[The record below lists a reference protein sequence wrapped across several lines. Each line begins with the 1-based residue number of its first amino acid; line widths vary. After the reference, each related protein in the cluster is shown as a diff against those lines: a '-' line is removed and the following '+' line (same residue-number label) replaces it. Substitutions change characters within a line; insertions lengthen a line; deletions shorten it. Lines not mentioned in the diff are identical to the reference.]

1 MTPTIPYAT
10 ACRGRTAL
18 VAALAGLVAVI
29 AGCSRP
35 QQASE
40 LPHTPIPK
48 AEASLILVADGGTL
62 RYQGA
67 VADAV
72 TRRRLTDALDGTG
85 PAQGTIEVDP
95 ATQPPPWVAGLG
107 PLAGALRR
115 SGGQLQLQGKRIE
128 LIGELSQEHRATLLR
143 QAQRLYP
150 GYALAGQFMGVDLRQ
165 ALPDQGDRDGLLAF
179 LNAIPIQFH
188 DNSGLL
194 VPASI
199 EGLARG
205 ARAIRAT
212 GPVGRLQ
219 LRVYPER
226 DGEGAAV
233 ARQRAEAIATQ
244 LALRGIGAN
253 QVEAVVAEPADGGKA
268 GIIEFTVAPSPP
280 LEAAVDQPA
289 TNPEPAAEGE
299 AEPAAPTPVD

>member
-1 MTPTIPYAT
+1 MTSPTSHVT
-10 ACRGRTAL
+10 AHRGRTAL
-18 VAALAGLVAVI
+18 TAVLAGLVAVI
-29 AGCSRP
+29 AGCGRP

-48 AEASLILVADGGTL
+48 TQAHLTLVASNGAL
-62 RYQGA
+62 RYRG
-67 VADAV
+67 VVPDAA
-72 TRRRLTDALDGTG
+72 TRRQLIDALDSTG
-85 PAQGTIEVDP
+85 MAQGAIDVEPDTL
-95 ATQPPPWVAGLG
+95 PPPWAAGLG

-128 LIGELSQEHRATLLR
+128 LTGELNQEDRATLLR

-150 GYALAGQFMGVDLRQ
+150 GYALAGQFTGVDLRQ
-165 ALPDQGDRDGLLAF
+165 ALPDPGDRNGLLAF

-194 VPASI
+194 VPASV

-205 ARAIRAT
+205 ARAIRAA

-219 LRVYPER
+219 LRVYPDR
-226 DGEGAAV
+226 DGEGAAL

-244 LALRGIGAN
+244 LALRGIGED
-253 QVEAVVAEPADGGKA
+253 QVEAVVAGPIGPDKGDSV
-268 GIIEFTVAPSPP
+268 EFTIAPPRPPGTVAEQPVTRPEP
-280 LEAAVDQPA
+280 DVEDETDTAAIEAVD
-289 TNPEPAAEGE
+289 
-299 AEPAAPTPVD
+299 

>member
-10 ACRGRTAL
+10 ACRGSTAL
-18 VAALAGLVAVI
+18 VAALVGLVAVI
-29 AGCSRP
+29 AGCGRP

-62 RYQGA
+62 RYRGA
-67 VADAV
+67 VADAA

-85 PAQGTIEVDP
+85 PAQGAIDVDP
-95 ATQPPPWVAGLG
+95 ATLPPPWAAGLA

-219 LRVYPER
+219 LRVYPEG

-244 LALRGIGAN
+244 LALRGIAAN

-268 GIIEFTVAPSPP
+268 GIVEFTVAPSPP

>member
-18 VAALAGLVAVI
+18 VAALAGLMAVI

-48 AEASLILVADGGTL
+48 AEASLTLVAEGGTL
-62 RYQGA
+62 RYLGV
-67 VADAV
+67 VADAA

-85 PAQGTIEVDP
+85 PAQGAIDVDP
-95 ATQPPPWVAGLG
+95 ATLPPPWAAGLP

-199 EGLARG
+199 VGLARG

-219 LRVYPER
+219 LRVYPEG

-244 LALRGIGAN
+244 LALRGIAAN

-268 GIIEFTVAPSPP
+268 GIVEFTVAPSPP

-289 TNPEPAAEGE
+289 TNTEPAAEGE

>member
-1 MTPTIPYAT
+1 MTPTTPYAT

-18 VAALAGLVAVI
+18 VAALAGLVVVL

-48 AEASLILVADGGTL
+48 AEASLTLVAGGGTL
-62 RYQGA
+62 RYRGV
-67 VADAV
+67 VADAA

-85 PAQGTIEVDP
+85 PAQGTIDVDP
-95 ATQPPPWVAGLG
+95 GTLAPPWATALG
-107 PLAGALRR
+107 PLADALRR

-128 LIGELSQEHRATLLR
+128 LTGELSQENRATLLR
-143 QAQRLYP
+143 RVRSLYP

-165 ALPDQGDRDGLLAF
+165 ALPDRGDRDGLLAF
-179 LNAIPIQFH
+179 LNAVPIQFH

-205 ARAIRAT
+205 ARAIRAA

-219 LRVYPER
+219 LRVYPDR
-226 DGEGAAV
+226 DGEGAAI

-244 LALRGIGAN
+244 LALRGIGAD
-253 QVEAVVAEPADGGKA
+253 QVEAVVAEPNGGAKAD
-268 GIIEFTVAPSPP
+268 IVEFMAAPAPP
-280 LEAAVDQPA
+280 LDAATDQPA
-289 TNPEPAAEGE
+289 TGTEPVAEDE